1 MIDVKI
7 EQDIRQWSQTV
18 LEVPNDHLNG
28 LPACPYAKKAWMDNK
43 VCVIETDDVFIEA
56 LSHVG
61 LVLDETYDLLICAS
75 YALPKPEDMT
85 RWVMK
90 LNKAM
95 ASNNAYFM
103 CFHPEYGAEDA
114 ELDFLYEHEWE
125 SAIKDEYC
133 MIFVQRLT
141 DVDDKSRQLEKLG
154 YYQAFNEG
162 EYDSLV
168 IQRRE
173 LRNQYHGN
181 ETKSNAS
188 GI

>member
-1 MIDVKI
+1 MSAI
-7 EQDIRQWSQTV
+7 EQDIRDWSQEV
-18 LEVPNDHLNG
+18 LEVPNAHLNG
-28 LPACPYAKKAWMDNK
+28 LPACPYAKRAWMDNK
-43 VCVIETDDVFIEA
+43 VKVIETEDVYIEA

-61 LVLDETYDLLICAS
+61 LVLDGTYDLLICAS
-75 YALPKPEDMT
+75 YDLPTAEDMN
-85 RWVMK
+85 RWVTKM
-90 LNKAM
+90 NRSM
-95 ASNNAYFM
+95 ASINAYFM
-103 CFHPEYGAEDA
+103 CFHPEYGAEEA

-125 SAIKDEYC
+125 SNVQDEYC